1 MGRKA
6 SACVGVAARAACSD
20 IAPKRRLLCA
30 RTTAIALFCRLPV
43 NREEGM
49 TMSQQ
54 PIPLTSYVFE
64 GSSTPQGAPPWKVT
78 MDFSGGEATWS
89 KTDGAHAVR
98 LIAGQSVHGERI
110 WLDLR
115 GQDGIPDLIGHGT
128 LDGMAMVMT
137 CHASGPHPP
146 ERIAGNLRR
155 R

>member
-98 LIAGQSVHGERI
+98 LIAGQSVHG
-110 WLDLR
+110 
-115 GQDGIPDLIGHGT
+115 T

-146 ERIAGNLRR
+146 ERIEGTLRR